1 MADDKYF
8 TLNIISPERVFYEGK
23 ASMVELTTLKG
34 DVGIYKG
41 HIPMTM
47 ILVPGI
53 VTITEED
60 GKKQAAI
67 HSGFMEVL
75 PEKVTIMA
83 EVAEWPEEIDV
94 NRAKEAEI
102 RAQRRLETNDPMMN
116 RQRAEFAL
124 RRAMVR
130 LSLAENNS
138 ETNAG

>member
-47 ILVPGI
+47 ILVPGV

-94 NRAKEAEI
+94 NRAKEAEV

-130 LSLAENNS
+130 LSLAENAKAN
-138 ETNAG
+138 

>member
-47 ILVPGI
+47 ILVPGV

-60 GKKQAAI
+60 GKKKAAI

-94 NRAKEAEI
+94 NRAKEAEV

>member
-94 NRAKEAEI
+94 NRAKEAEV

-130 LSLAENNS
+130 LSLAENTKAN
-138 ETNAG
+138 

>member
-1 MADDKYF
+1 
-8 TLNIISPERVFYEGK
+8 
-23 ASMVELTTLKG
+23 MVELTTLKG

-130 LSLAENNS
+130 LSLAENTKAN
-138 ETNAG
+138 

>member
-130 LSLAENNS
+130 LSLAENTKAN
-138 ETNAG
+138 

>member
-47 ILVPGI
+47 ILVPGV

-94 NRAKEAEI
+94 NRAKEAEV

-130 LSLAENNS
+130 LSLAENTKAN
-138 ETNAG
+138 

>member
-47 ILVPGI
+47 ILVPGV

-94 NRAKEAEI
+94 NRAKEAEV